1 MAIARR
7 GLLGVSAAVAVS
19 VATSACSDARP
30 DARRPST
37 PSPLHPTDKPAVST
51 PSTFPGRPPPGTLYY
66 GASVPHDR
74 SLPAWE
80 EELGSA
86 LALHR
91 SYFTPDHNET
101 AQLIDRCHDDLAHGR
116 LPHVSI
122 KPSWTWQDIAAGGHD
137 DWLTDMLGRLAEESG
152 PVLLTLHHEPEND
165 AGTTGLQP
173 SDYVAMR
180 RRAISLAAELAPQ
193 VTIAPVLQHWTFDA
207 LRDDIDPSA
216 WIVPDAAVIGFD
228 VYNPWSPTN
237 GKQWR
242 TFGSLS
248 DEVHGWFGDT
258 PLVIGEYACRED
270 PENPGLA
277 AEWLRD
283 AAAYAR
289 THAIVSM
296 SYFNSGVGSPEGSWA
311 LRGGTELAFAELLAS
326 DWVARLG

>member
-1 MAIARR
+1 M
-7 GLLGVSAAVAVS
+7 V
-19 VATSACSDARP
+19 
-30 DARRPST
+30 
-37 PSPLHPTDKPAVST
+37 
-51 PSTFPGRPPPGTLYY
+51 YY
-66 GASVPHDR
+66 GASLPHGR

-80 EELGSA
+80 EELGSS

-91 SYFTPDHNET
+91 SYFTPDSNET

-116 LPHVSI
+116 VPHVSI
-122 KPSWTWQDIAAGGHD
+122 KPPWSWQDIAEGGHD
-137 DWLTDMLGRLAEESG
+137 DWLADMLRQLGEESG

-165 AGTTGLQP
+165 AGPTGMQP
-173 SDYVAMR
+173 SDYVAMQ
-180 RRAISLAAELAPQ
+180 RRAISLAAGLAPQ

-207 LRDDIDPSA
+207 RRVDIDPAA
-216 WIVPDAAVIGFD
+216 WVVPDAAVIGLD

-242 TFGSLS
+242 TFGSLG

-296 SYFNSGVGSPEGSWA
+296 SYFNSGVGSPDDSWA
-311 LRGGTELAFAELLAS
+311 LRGGTEQAFAELLAS